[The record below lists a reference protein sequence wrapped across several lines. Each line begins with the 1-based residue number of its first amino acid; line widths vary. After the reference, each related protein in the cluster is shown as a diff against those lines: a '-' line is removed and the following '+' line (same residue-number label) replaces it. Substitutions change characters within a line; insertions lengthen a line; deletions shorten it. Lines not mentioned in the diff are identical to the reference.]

1 MKGTVSLAH
10 TYAAALEQPGA
21 RMFWA
26 LSALHN
32 YTVYG
37 ADATN
42 AFAQAPP
49 PVAPLYVTIDRQYR
63 EW

>member
-1 MKGTVSLAH
+1 MKGTDSLVH

-26 LSALHN
+26 LTALHN

-42 AFAQAPP
+42 AFAEAPP
-49 PVAPLYVTIDRQYR
+49 PRSTVICHNR
-63 EW
+63 